1 MKLILRN
8 IRPLKYFLKHYSLR
22 YQLLGLFCF
31 ISLTPLA
38 GFVWWNHQTTRRALI
53 KSANQSLNAAAS
65 QTVANIDAF
74 VSANLMAI
82 VTEAQQETLAS
93 YLKAAPN
100 TSPALKYRAL
110 NTLNTLIAKDKI
122 FLVSSAI
129 LDTNG
134 QNLLDTHFPQIG
146 QDESE
151 RDYFQVALATGEP
164 FVSNVEFSE
173 LDGKP
178 YLYFSQ
184 SVRDRETGK
193 VVGVLRSQYSATK
206 LQHIVLENNNLAGSF
221 SFPILLDDRNL
232 RLAQGYRDDGN
243 LTEELLFQFLA
254 PPEANTIQELQAIYR
269 LPASMPTDNATKL
282 TKFDEFAAI
291 FSPDRPY
298 FDTILSE
305 EKKIKYAGALEATQT
320 ISWKVAYLRPKSV
333 FLQPIKIQT
342 RNNLLLAFGTTIAAI
357 GVGFCMAHVISSPIG
372 RLTAIARQV
381 ADGNLNARADIAYSN
396 EIGELARTF
405 NTMTHQLKESI
416 ELLGQR
422 VQERTA
428 ELEERTVELRC
439 AKEKAEVANQ
449 AKSEFLANMSHELR
463 TPLNGILGYAQ
474 VLKRS
479 PALPEKEKEQVEIMH
494 KCGNHLLGMI
504 NDILDLAKIE
514 AGKLDMIPK
523 SVHLA
528 SCLQGVVEA
537 CRVRAAQKGLEFVY
551 QVESG
556 LPEGVE
562 VDEQRLRQVLFN
574 LLGNA
579 IKFTDRGTVTL
590 QVWAA
595 AALDSDRHRLR
606 FVVSDTG
613 VGIAPEYLKRLFEAF
628 MQVGDRRKQS
638 EGTGLGLAISHRIVQ
653 LMGSEIEVQSEV
665 GKGSQFS
672 FEIVV
677 PLATEWEMPPTSLQ
691 NQAIVG
697 YTGERRRLLLVDDR
711 WENRSV
717 LVNLLAPIGFE
728 MVEAEDGQQALE
740 KLQEQPFDLVITDL
754 AMPVM
759 DGFELLRQVQQCPN
773 LQDQKIIVSSA
784 YVSKPDQELAMKAG
798 ANLFLPKP
806 INAEKLFQL
815 LAEELD
821 LEWEYAGDDLVEGST
836 SEAEVGITI
845 PPIEQLRAVY
855 EAAEAGD
862 FRRVRRQLEGLMAEE
877 GGYEAFV
884 SPLLALA
891 KKLKINEIKTILA
904 QYVEN

>member
-1 MKLILRN
+1 MKLIRRN
-8 IRPLKYFLKHYSLR
+8 IRPLKYFFKHYSLR
-22 YQLLGLFCF
+22 YQLLGVFCF

-38 GFVWWNHQTTRRALI
+38 GFVWWNQQTTQTALM

-65 QTVANIDAF
+65 QTVATIDAF
-74 VSANLMAI
+74 IRANLMAI

-100 TSPALKYRAL
+100 TSPGLKDGAL

-122 FLVSSAI
+122 FLVSSAL

-151 RDYFQVALATGEP
+151 RDYFQVTLATGEP

-184 SVRDRETGK
+184 SIRDRTTGR
-193 VVGVLRSQYSATK
+193 VVGVLRSQYSAAK
-206 LQHIVLENNNLAGSF
+206 LQYIALENNNLAGSF

-232 RLAQGYRDDGN
+232 RLAQGCGDDGN
-243 LTEELLFQFLA
+243 LPEKLLFQFIA
-254 PPEANTIQELQAIYR
+254 PPEAETIQELQAIYR
-269 LPASMPTDNATKL
+269 LPASIPTDNATKL
-282 TKFDEFAAI
+282 TKFDEFAAN
-291 FSPDRPY
+291 FNRDRPY
-298 FDTILSE
+298 FDIILSE
-305 EKKIKYAGALEATQT
+305 EKKIEYAGALQPSQT

-342 RNNLLLAFGTTIAAI
+342 RNNLLLAFGTTIVAI
-357 GVGFCMAHVISSPIG
+357 GVGFGMANVISSPIG
-372 RLTAIARQV
+372 SLTGIARQV
-381 ADGNLNARADIAYSN
+381 VDGNLNARADIAYGN

-416 ELLGQR
+416 ELLEQR

-474 VLKRS
+474 ILKRS
-479 PALPEKEKEQVEIMH
+479 PALPEKEKEQVQIMH

-514 AGKLDMIPK
+514 AGKLDLIPK

-579 IKFTDRGTVTL
+579 IKFTGHGTVTL

-595 AALDSDRHRLR
+595 AAPNSDCRCLGFMVR
-606 FVVSDTG
+606 DTG
-613 VGIAPEYLKRLFEAF
+613 VGIASANLKRLFEAF

-638 EGTGLGLAISHRIVQ
+638 EGTGLGLAISHQIVQ
-653 LMGSEIEVQSEV
+653 LMGSDIEVESEV

-677 PLATEWEMPPTSLQ
+677 PLATEWEMPPSNLHNHT
-691 NQAIVG
+691 IVG
-697 YTGERRRLLLVDDR
+697 YTGRRRRLLLVDDR

-740 KLQEQPFDLVITDL
+740 KLQQQSFDLAITDL

-759 DGFELLRQVQQCPN
+759 DGFELLRQVQQSPK
-773 LQDQKIIVSSA
+773 LQPQKIIVSSA
-784 YVSKPDQELAMKAG
+784 YVSKPDQEMALKAG
-798 ANLFLPKP
+798 ANAFLPKP
-806 INAEKLFQL
+806 INAEKLFKL
-815 LAEELD
+815 LAEELE
-821 LEWEYAGDDLVEGST
+821 LEWEYAEDEMLDGST

-845 PPIEQLRAVY
+845 PPREQLRAVY

-862 FRRVRRQLEGLMAEE
+862 FRRVRRELEGLMAKAAE
-877 GGYEAFV
+877 YEAFV

-891 KKLKINEIKTILA
+891 KKLKTNEIKTILA
-904 QYVEN
+904 QYV